1 MKKNNAPN
9 NILQQLMPL
18 VDGIAETFGE
28 HCEVVLHDLSNPSK
42 SIIKVAN
49 GHITGRDVG
58 VPLTDLGLLL
68 YEKVKDDKD
77 SNLFVGYRTRT
88 KKGLELKSTT
98 LFIRN
103 SRGKIIGS
111 LCINIDIT
119 SYLSARNIL
128 DSICEIRD
136 YTFESGDNVSPEKF
150 HQNLDTLIHDL
161 LEGSINKIGKPIS
174 YMDKEDKIRIV
185 RDLKEKGFF
194 LIKGSLKKLSSAIGV
209 SLPTIY
215 KYLEEA

>member
-1 MKKNNAPN
+1 MPNKNL
-9 NILQQLMPL
+9 LQLIPL
-18 VDGIAETFGE
+18 VDAIAETFGKN
-28 HCEVVLHDLSNPSK
+28 CEVVLHDLSNPSK
-42 SIIKVAN
+42 SIIKIAN

-68 YEKVKDDKD
+68 YAKVKDDKN
-77 SNLFVGYRTRT
+77 SNLFVGYRTKT
-88 KKGLELKSTT
+88 KKGLDLKSTT
-98 LFIRN
+98 VFIRN

-119 SYLSARNIL
+119 SYLSARNTL
-128 DSICEIRD
+128 DNICEIHD
-136 YTFESGDNVSPEKF
+136 YDFEAEGNASPEKF
-150 HQNLDTLIHDL
+150 QQSLDTLIHDL

-194 LIKGSLKKLSSAIGV
+194 LIKGSLKKLSKAIGV

-215 KYLEEA
+215 KYLEAI